1 MAKQSGLHQI
11 KGKVGGF
18 SYYRQSGVQNGLL
31 RRINEAM
38 SGRVKTGDEFANTRL
53 NNAEFGAAAD
63 VAKLMGQMI
72 SPKFRPMVLPFSQSK
87 LTKDIYGLAK
97 LVEGDWGKRSIVE
110 DQIDQVVEALNKLA
124 KNDFISMYGLPTV
137 VYKAAGT
144 DTVSFALTAE
154 AAVNL
159 SGLGIDGITMSFRS
173 FNLMAGQYSAVLD
186 KILVSALGRTA
197 IASEDFL
204 IDVEDGYNFST
215 DLAYDQVTPSGYE
228 GLRIIVCVALP
239 YRTINDKKHILQE
252 YCSFYALPA
261 VTA

>member
-53 NNAEFGAAAD
+53 NNAEFASAAD

-110 DQIDQVVEALNKLA
+110 SQIDQVVESLNKLA

-144 DTVSFALTAE
+144 DTVSLTLTDDVIA
-154 AAVNL
+154 NL
-159 SGLGIDGITMSFRS
+159 RGLGIDGIDVSFRS
-173 FNLMAGQYSAVLD
+173 FNLMVGQYSEVVG
-186 KILVSALGRTA
+186 KILRSALGRTA
-197 IASEDFL
+197 ITKDDIDFA
-204 IDVEDGYNFST
+204 GSPTSSN
-215 DLAYDQVTPSGYE
+215 DLAYDPVTPSGYE
-228 GLRIIVCVALP
+228 GLNIYVVVALP
-239 YRTINDKKHILQE
+239 YRTINGVKNTLQE

-261 VTA
+261 ITA